1 VSDGLWAW
9 ASEDEGDEGFYVVQ
23 SCRPADLHVSS
34 GGSEAVVCTSL
45 GSWLI

>member
-9 ASEDEGDEGFYVVQ
+9 ASEGEGDEGFYVVR
-23 SCRPADLHVSS
+23 SGRPANLHVSS

-45 GSWLI
+45 GAGLI